1 MWTTNYII
9 SQILTIFIY
18 VLFCLSY
25 IERSRKQILITNI
38 GSHILQGIVFIL
50 LNGNTGFFMSI
61 FFLLRDSY
69 FIFDSNKSK
78 SNNDKIC
85 GKDICILAL
94 MLLIVSIFSLIS
106 YSNIFSLFSILAT
119 VLSTI
124 AIWQKNNL
132 IYRFLGIFCS
142 LFWLIYHISLNSY
155 VAIILES
162 VLLVFTIIGFVR
174 EIRRIHSKL
183 KYQSEF
189 Y

>member
-9 SQILTIFIY
+9 SQVLTIFIY
-18 VLFCLSY
+18 ILFCLSY

-50 LNGNTGFFMSI
+50 LGGNTGFFMSV
-61 FFLLRDSY
+61 FFLLRDS
-69 FIFDSNKSK
+69 FFVLDNKK
-78 SNNDKIC
+78 NNNDRINS
-85 GKDICILAL
+85 KDIVILII
-94 MLLIVSIFSLIS
+94 MLLIIGIFSLIS

-132 IYRFLGIFCS
+132 IYRFSGMFCS
-142 LFWLIYHISLNSY
+142 LFWLIYYVSLNSY
-155 VAIILES
+155 LAIILES
-162 VLLVFTIIGFVR
+162 VLFVFTITGFIR
-174 EIRRIHSKL
+174 ESRRIHSNL
-183 KYQSEF
+183 KYQGEF